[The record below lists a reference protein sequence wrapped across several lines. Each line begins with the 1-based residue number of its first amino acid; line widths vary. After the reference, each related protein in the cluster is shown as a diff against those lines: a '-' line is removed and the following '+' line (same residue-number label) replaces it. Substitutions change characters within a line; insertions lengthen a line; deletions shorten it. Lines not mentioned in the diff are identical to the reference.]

1 MGNTLRKLYFV
12 NNWKQPFETT
22 LIDLKYHTPNHD
34 AIWKDLTYTTS
45 IEEADYFVLLEGLSS
60 ELKGKIDLSRTILIR
75 LEPSWVKSIDNELIQ
90 NLFYNMSYDTDF
102 GTAMWWTFTPFNVF
116 NSMPYQKSKHTS
128 CLISSKTMTEGHRVR
143 LEFFK
148 RYLVDKLIDLGF
160 GEDKEYA
167 RRLSKEYLV
176 ISRLGVIE
184 YFLIVEDLFRFTK
197 SQGVLCHTR
206 GSVNGSLVA
215 FLLGLGVVDPILHG
229 ILFERFLSPAR
240 LLTGRSDIDIDCDF
254 EAEFRGEAIAYL
266 RRKYGES
273 SVCQV
278 GSYNRL
284 QLRAGIKDM
293 ARIEHE
299 TSG

>member
-1 MGNTLRKLYFV
+1 MGNTLRKLYFA

-148 RYLVDKLIDLGF
+148 RYLQKYSNIEVFGRNLIKADIGECFKGELSRENTDLAYRDYKYSFVCENGSIKNYITARFFDCMLNWSLPIYWGATNVYDYFPKDSLYTFDLRTESIDKLYEITQKPIT
-160 GEDKEYA
+160 EKNIKAMREA
-167 RRLSKEYLV
+167 RQL
-176 ISRLGVIE
+176 
-184 YFLIVEDLFRFTK
+184 
-197 SQGVLCHTR
+197 
-206 GSVNGSLVA
+206 
-215 FLLGLGVVDPILHG
+215 ILHQYNVW
-229 ILFERFLSPAR
+229 ERIYKII
-240 LLTGRSDIDIDCDF
+240 T
-254 EAEFRGEAIAYL
+254 
-266 RRKYGES
+266 
-273 SVCQV
+273 
-278 GSYNRL
+278 
-284 QLRAGIKDM
+284 
-293 ARIEHE
+293 
-299 TSG
+299 